1 MRELS
6 HARLFLTGSG
16 GAGPLVPTVTHADDI
31 SREAR
36 RAADH
41 ALARRAYDGERLATT
56 QVVRRLLP
64 RARNLVRYLAPG
76 DRDTDDL
83 AQAAMMEVLR
93 SLGTFAGR
101 STLEH
106 WADRIVARQ
115 TRAAVARRHRDEA
128 RVRESAPA
136 LRLVRS
142 SEAPSPY
149 GMRRDLARALD
160 DLPAP
165 QRDAV
170 VLFHVLGMTLPEVAS
185 ETGASPD
192 TAKSRIRLGLQKL
205 RHALGDRS

>member
-1 MRELS
+1 MRF
-6 HARLFLTGSG
+6 FLTGSG
-16 GAGPLVPTVTHADDI
+16 PAGPLEPTVAHADDI

-36 RAADH
+36 RSADRE
-41 ALARRAYDGERLATT
+41 LARRAWDGERHATT

-64 RARNLVRYLAPG
+64 RTRNLVRYLVPG
-76 DRDTDDL
+76 DRDVDDL

-93 SLGTFAGR
+93 SLGTFAGK

-115 TRAAVARRHRDEA
+115 TRAAVARRHRDEVRA
-128 RVRESAPA
+128 RESAPA

-142 SEAPSPY
+142 GEAPTPY

-160 DLPAP
+160 DIPAP

-170 VLFHVLGMTLPEVAS
+170 VLFHVLGMTLPEVAT
-185 ETGASPD
+185 ETGVSPD
-192 TAKSRIRLGLQKL
+192 TAKSRIRLGLEKL